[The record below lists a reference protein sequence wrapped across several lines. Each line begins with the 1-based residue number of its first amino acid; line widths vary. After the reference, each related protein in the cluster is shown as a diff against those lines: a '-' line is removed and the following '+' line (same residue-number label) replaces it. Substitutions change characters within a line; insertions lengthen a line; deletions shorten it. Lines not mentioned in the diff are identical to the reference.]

1 MYKMINEELRI
12 ASCKLGD
19 LTMEQ
24 TQSILAQ
31 FKGDVLSTLTGF
43 YTRGDDLFVINSE
56 NSDYD
61 FYLLTAESYLSANDE
76 ERAAI
81 KKKILS
87 QGIKEFLSLLDITVN
102 YRKTLQLK
110 LMTGNMPT
118 EDYINAIPILRDL
131 NIMRNSDFKEM
142 NAFMYGYIMGKRA
155 ERARRK
161 KVQA

>member
-1 MYKMINEELRI
+1 MYKMINEDLRI

-31 FKGDVLSTLTGF
+31 FKGSALNTLTGF
-43 YTRGDDLFVINSE
+43 YMRCDDLLVINSE

-61 FYLLTAESYLSANDE
+61 FYLLTAERYLSANDE
-76 ERAAI
+76 RRIAI
-81 KKKILS
+81 KKKILI
-87 QGIKEFLSLLDITVN
+87 QGVNEFISLLDIVVN
-102 YRKTLQLK
+102 YRKALQLK
-110 LMTGNMPT
+110 LMTGSMST

-131 NIMRNSDFKEM
+131 NSMVHSDFQEM
-142 NAFMYGYIMGKRA
+142 NSFMYGYIMGKRA
-155 ERARRK
+155 ERSRRK